1 MATKFEIL
9 EQLTNPLSSTY
20 KNLDSSYSDPDILD
34 SKLLKLKNLLNNS
47 ALLPNARTVVS
58 RCPGRLSFSKHAD
71 YINSDLLYTLDDRDT
86 FVAGQIITDP
96 QHEFF
101 NKLKLDNLSPEF
113 APALLPRDS
122 HSSDWT
128 FYPLK
133 ILEELKPFIPQN
145 AGVILVFASDLPPA
159 GGLSSS
165 HALMIST
172 LITLIELFQIEILL
186 QALADRHQASPAQK
200 KNLKDLLVLLQ
211 RVEHARGFKSGLGD
225 QSAEIFGKKNHL
237 SFIKIHP
244 DLELEYHKIPSG
256 TLLVTAPSMIK
267 ADKSLPEFQSANQ
280 NIQRYKDIN
289 LMATGFGCEFLGD
302 LVYKYSQEEI
312 FGILKSIEDPQLR
325 GLALYGLAE
334 SARLKNLKQ
343 DFSIERLGAH
353 LNLSHQAEIIYKVL
367 DGNWQELSQEEKL
380 FYEFNSSKPLS
391 EHYGI
396 YRASTK
402 QNDILQHLATQVPG
416 VYGSSL
422 SGAGLG
428 GNNIILAGPESK
440 TDLINTLDKNFYQ
453 NHGQSAL
460 TQLHF
465 SSSSA
470 PAGILTK
477 TSKNT

>member
-1 MATKFEIL
+1 MASPFEIL
-9 EQLTNPLSSTY
+9 KQLTNPLSSTY
-20 KNLDSSYSDPDILD
+20 KNLQSSYSDPDILD
-34 SKLLKLKNLLNNS
+34 SKLLKLKNLLNHS
-47 ALLPNARTVVS
+47 ALLPDTKTVVS

-86 FVAGQIITDP
+86 FVAGQIITDTE
-96 QHEFF
+96 HELF
-101 NKLKLDNLSPEF
+101 NKVKLANLNPEF
-113 APALLPRDS
+113 APALLSRDS
-122 HSSDWT
+122 NSSDWT

-133 ILEELKPFIPQN
+133 VLEELNNFTSFN
-145 AGVILVFASDLPPA
+145 AGVILVYASDLPPA

-172 LITLIELFQIEILL
+172 LTALIELFQINHLSKTL
-186 QALADRHQASPAQK
+186 DDRHQASPSQK
-200 KNLKDLLVLLQ
+200 TILKDLLTLLQ

-225 QSAEIFGKKNHL
+225 QSAEIFGKKNHF

-244 DLELEYHKIPSG
+244 ELELHYQEIPSG
-256 TLLVTAPSMIK
+256 TMLVTAPSLIK

-289 LMATGFGCEFLGD
+289 LMAKGFGCEYLGD

-312 FGILKSIEDPQLR
+312 FEILKSIEDTQLR

-334 SARLKNLKQ
+334 SARLKDLKNN
-343 DFSIERLGAH
+343 FSLIKLGAH
-353 LNLSHQAEIIYKVL
+353 LNLSHRAEIIYKYHE
-367 DGNWQELSQEEKL
+367 DKWQELSQEEKL

-391 EHYGI
+391 KHCGI

-402 QNDILQHLATQVPG
+402 QNDILQYLATQVPG

-428 GNNIILAGPESK
+428 GNNIILASPESK
-440 TDLINTLDKNFYQ
+440 ADLINSLDKNFYEPLSQ
-453 NHGQSAL
+453 TAL
-460 TQLHF
+460 AQLHF

-470 PAGILTK
+470 PAGIIIK
-477 TSKNT
+477 

>member
-1 MATKFEIL
+1 MASPFEIL
-9 EQLTNPLSSTY
+9 KQLTNPLSSTY
-20 KNLDSSYSDPDILD
+20 KNLQSSYSDSNILD
-34 SKLLKLKNLLNNS
+34 SKLLKLKNLLKHS
-47 ALLPNARTVVS
+47 ALLPDTNTVVS

-96 QHEFF
+96 EHELY
-101 NKLKLDNLSPEF
+101 NKVKLANLNPEF
-113 APALLPRDS
+113 APALLSRDS
-122 HSSDWT
+122 STSDWT

-133 ILEELKPFIPQN
+133 ILEELRKFLSIN
-145 AGVILVFASDLPPA
+145 AGVVLVYASDLPPA

-172 LITLIELFQIEILL
+172 LTALIELFQINHLSK
-186 QALADRHQASPAQK
+186 ALDDRHQASLSQK
-200 KNLKDLLVLLQ
+200 TILKDLLTLLQ

-225 QSAEIFGKKNHL
+225 QSAEIFGKKNHF

-244 DLELEYHKIPSG
+244 ELELHYQEIPSG
-256 TLLVTAPSMIK
+256 TMLVTAPSLIK

-289 LMATGFGCEFLGD
+289 LMAKGFGCDYLGD
-302 LVYKYSQEEI
+302 LVYKYSQEKI
-312 FGILKSIEDPQLR
+312 FEILKSIEDTQLR

-353 LNLSHQAEIIYKVL
+353 LNLSHQAEIIYKYQE
-367 DGNWQELSQEEKL
+367 NKWQELSQEEKL
-380 FYEFNSSKPLS
+380 SYEFNSSKPLS
-391 EHYGI
+391 EHCGI
-396 YRASTK
+396 YHASTK
-402 QNDILQHLATQVPG
+402 QNDILQYLATHVPG

-428 GNNIILAGPESK
+428 GNNIILANPESK
-440 TDLINTLDKNFYQ
+440 ADLINSLDKNFYE
-453 NHGQSAL
+453 AL
-460 TQLHF
+460 SQTALAQLHF

-470 PAGILTK
+470 PAGIIAK
-477 TSKNT
+477 